1 MMRRLW
7 TLLLVILLVVTTATI
22 ALAKEKS
29 HAKPGF
35 EVVDTVVV
43 TRMVQ
48 TIDYDK
54 RLLTLQSS
62 SGDALT
68 IKVDDSVKN
77 FNQLKQGDII
87 DTTYIESL
95 AVFVEKKEGKPF
107 AGDIGMVQVAPPG
120 EKPGV
125 YAVNT
130 AELTASVVGID
141 YKSRNITLKGPEGK
155 EVTLKVGKKVEH
167 FKHIKKGD
175 EVVVRHTEAVAI
187 AVAGR

>member
-1 MMRRLW
+1 MRRLW
-7 TLLLVILLVVTTATI
+7 TVLLVIFLVVTTGTI

-29 HAKPGF
+29 HHSKPGI
-35 EVVDTVVV
+35 EVVETVVV

-48 TIDYDK
+48 AVDYQK
-54 RLLTLQSS
+54 RLLTLQNS
-62 SGDALT
+62 SGDVLT

-77 FNQLKQGDII
+77 FNQLKQGDVI
-87 DTTYIESL
+87 DTTYFESI

-107 AGDIGMVQVAPPG
+107 AGDIGMVQVASPG
-120 EKPGV
+120 EKPGL

-141 YKSRNITLKGPEGK
+141 YMKRSVTLKGPEGK
-155 EVTLKVGKKVEH
+155 EVTLKVGKKVKH
-167 FKHIKKGD
+167 FKDIKKGD

-187 AVAGR
+187 AVANR